1 MRHRAPRTPRRNF
14 LRASGVG
21 LALPLLNAFL
31 PRSAAAVEESIPQRL
46 VCICTSLG
54 LHTPFLFP
62 EQAGRDY
69 EPTPYLKLLEEHRG
83 DLTVFNG
90 ISHPDQSGSDGHS
103 SGMTWLTAARHPG
116 LPGFRNTVSIDQWI
130 AGRIGL
136 ETRFPSLQLSTDG
149 SSQSISTSGI
159 MIPGEQSPSKM
170 FARLFLDGSA
180 DEQESQMQKLRE
192 GRSIMDA
199 VFDEAKQFERRVGKE
214 DRLKLAEYYQSVR
227 EMEQRLVTAEAWIHK
242 PKPHVDVQQPQ
253 DIKERND
260 LIGQMQLLFELIP
273 LALQT
278 DSTRLITVMIQGRN
292 DVPPVPGVTIDH
304 HNLSHH
310 GQDAEK
316 IRQLRLIEE
325 AQFKS
330 FEKLIADMKRKTEG
344 DRRLLDNT
352 AMVFGSNLGN
362 ANAHDT
368 KNLPVLLA
376 GGRFRHGQHLML
388 DRENNTPLSNLFVQI
403 AQQMGQ
409 PLDIFG
415 SSTSTSVNG
424 LDSARV

>member
-1 MRHRAPRTPRRNF
+1 MRNRLPRTPRRNF

-31 PRSAAAVEESIPQRL
+31 PRSAAAIEESVPQRL

-103 SGMTWLTAARHPG
+103 SGMTWLTSARHPG

-170 FARLFLDGSA
+170 FAKLFLDGSA

-214 DRLKLAEYYQSVR
+214 DKLKLAEYYQSVR

-325 AQFKS
+325 AQIKS
-330 FEKLIADMKRKTEG
+330 LEKLIADMKRKTEG

-388 DRENNTPLSNLFVQI
+388 DRENNTPLCNLFVQI

-409 PLDIFG
+409 PLDSFG

-424 LDSARV
+424 LATI

>member
-1 MRHRAPRTPRRNF
+1 M
-14 LRASGVG
+14 
-21 LALPLLNAFL
+21 ALPLLNAFL
-31 PRSAAAVEESIPQRL
+31 PRSAAAIEESIPQRL

-83 DLTVFNG
+83 ELTVFNG

-103 SGMTWLTAARHPG
+103 SGMTWLTSARHPG

-149 SSQSISTSGI
+149 SSQSISSSGI

-170 FARLFLDGSA
+170 FAKLFLDGSA

-199 VFDEAKQFERRVGKE
+199 VFEEAKQFERRVGKE
-214 DRLKLAEYYQSVR
+214 DKLKLAEYYQSVR

-242 PKPHVDVQQPQ
+242 PKPQVDAQQPV

-325 AQFKS
+325 AQIKS
-330 FEKLIADMKRKTEG
+330 LEKLMADMKRKTEG

-376 GGRFRHGQHLML
+376 GGRFRHGQHLVL
-388 DRENNTPLSNLFVQI
+388 DRENNTPLCNLFVQI

-409 PLDIFG
+409 PIDSFG
-415 SSTSTSVNG
+415 SSSSTSVNG
-424 LDSARV
+424 LATI

>member
-1 MRHRAPRTPRRNF
+1 MRNRSPRTPRRNF

-31 PRSAAAVEESIPQRL
+31 PRGAAAVEESIPQRL

-103 SGMTWLTAARHPG
+103 SGMTWLTSARHPG

-170 FARLFLDGSA
+170 FAKLFLDGSA

-214 DRLKLAEYYQSVR
+214 DKLKLAEYYQSVR

-278 DSTRLITVMIQGRN
+278 DSTRLITVVIQGRN

-325 AQFKS
+325 AQIRS
-330 FEKLIADMKRKTEG
+330 LEKLMADMKRKTEG

-376 GGRFRHGQHLML
+376 GGRFRHGQHLVL
-388 DRENNTPLSNLFVQI
+388 DRENNTPLCNLFVQI

-409 PLDIFG
+409 PLDSFG

-424 LDSARV
+424 LATI

>member
-1 MRHRAPRTPRRNF
+1 
-14 LRASGVG
+14 
-21 LALPLLNAFL
+21 
-31 PRSAAAVEESIPQRL
+31 
-46 VCICTSLG
+46 
-54 LHTPFLFP
+54 
-62 EQAGRDY
+62 
-69 EPTPYLKLLEEHRG
+69 
-83 DLTVFNG
+83 
-90 ISHPDQSGSDGHS
+90 
-103 SGMTWLTAARHPG
+103 
-116 LPGFRNTVSIDQWI
+116 
-130 AGRIGL
+130 
-136 ETRFPSLQLSTDG
+136 
-149 SSQSISTSGI
+149 
-159 MIPGEQSPSKM
+159 
-170 FARLFLDGSA
+170 
-180 DEQESQMQKLRE
+180 
-192 GRSIMDA
+192 MDA

-214 DRLKLAEYYQSVR
+214 DKLKLAEYYQSVR

-242 PKPHVDVQQPQ
+242 PKPHVDIQQPQ

-325 AQFKS
+325 AQIKS
-330 FEKLIADMKRKTEG
+330 LEKLMADMKRKTEG
-344 DRRLLDNT
+344 DHRLLDNT

-388 DRENNTPLSNLFVQI
+388 DRENNTPLCNLFVQI

-409 PLDIFG
+409 PLDSFG

-424 LDSARV
+424 LAAI

>member
-1 MRHRAPRTPRRNF
+1 M
-14 LRASGVG
+14 
-21 LALPLLNAFL
+21 ALPLLNAFL
-31 PRSAAAVEESIPQRL
+31 PRSAAAVEESIPQRM

-69 EPTPYLKLLEEHRG
+69 EPTAYLKLLAEHRG
-83 DLTVFNG
+83 EFTVFNG
-90 ISHPDQSGSDGHS
+90 ISHPDQSGADGHS
-103 SGMTWLTAARHPG
+103 SGITWLTSARHPG

-136 ETRFPSLQLSTDG
+136 ETRYPSLQLSTDG

-170 FARLFLDGSA
+170 FAKLFLNGSA
-180 DEQESQMQKLRE
+180 DEQESQIQKLRE
-192 GRSIMDA
+192 GRSIIDA
-199 VFDEAKQFERRVGKE
+199 VSDEARQFERRVGKE
-214 DRLKLAEYYQSVR
+214 DKLKLAEYYQSVR

-242 PKPHVDVQQPQ
+242 PKPLVDVQQPQ

-325 AQFKS
+325 AQIKS
-330 FEKLIADMKRKTEG
+330 LEKLIADMKRKTEG
-344 DRRLLDNT
+344 GRRLLDNT
-352 AMVFGSNLGN
+352 AMIFGSNLGN

-368 KNLPVLLA
+368 KNLPVMLA
-376 GGRFRHGQHLML
+376 GGRFRHGQHLLL
-388 DRENNTPLSNLFVQI
+388 DREHNTPLCNLFVQI

-409 PLDIFG
+409 PLDSFG
-415 SSTSTSVNG
+415 SSSSTSVSG
-424 LDSARV
+424 LATI

>member
-1 MRHRAPRTPRRNF
+1 MRKRLPRTPRRNF

-31 PRSAAAVEESIPQRL
+31 PRSPAAIEESVPQRL

-103 SGMTWLTAARHPG
+103 SGMTWLTSARHPG

-149 SSQSISTSGI
+149 SSQSISISGI
-159 MIPGEQSPSKM
+159 MIPGEQSPSKI
-170 FARLFLDGSA
+170 FAKLFLDGSV

-214 DRLKLAEYYQSVR
+214 DKLKLAEYYQSVR

-325 AQFKS
+325 AQIKS
-330 FEKLIADMKRKTEG
+330 LEKLIADMKRKTEG

-376 GGRFRHGQHLML
+376 GGRFRHGQHLVL
-388 DRENNTPLSNLFVQI
+388 DRENNTPLCNLFVQI

-409 PLDIFG
+409 PLDSFG

-424 LDSARV
+424 LATI

>member
-1 MRHRAPRTPRRNF
+1 MRKRLPRTPRRNF

-31 PRSAAAVEESIPQRL
+31 PRSPAAIEESVPQRL

-69 EPTPYLKLLEEHRG
+69 EPTPYLKLLEKHRG

-103 SGMTWLTAARHPG
+103 SGMTWLTSARHPG

-149 SSQSISTSGI
+149 SSQSISISGI
-159 MIPGEQSPSKM
+159 MIPGEQSPSKI
-170 FARLFLDGSA
+170 FAKLFLDGSV

-214 DRLKLAEYYQSVR
+214 DKLKLAEYYQSVR

-325 AQFKS
+325 AQIKS
-330 FEKLIADMKRKTEG
+330 LEKLIADMKRKTEG

-376 GGRFRHGQHLML
+376 GGRFRHGQHLVL
-388 DRENNTPLSNLFVQI
+388 DRENNTPLCNLFVQI

-409 PLDIFG
+409 PLDSFG

-424 LDSARV
+424 LATI